1 MIRKLSGKKIL
12 VTGGAGFIGS
22 HIVERLIELD
32 AEVIVVDDL
41 TTGTL
46 DNLGNNLERVK
57 FIQADFA
64 DLEVLNS
71 VLEGVDF
78 ISHQAALRSVPK
90 SIERPLDYHRVNV
103 TGTLRLLLK
112 AKEASVKR
120 IVFASS
126 SSIYGER
133 SKFPEKE
140 TDSPQ
145 PVSPYAVTKLIGES
159 YAYLFS
165 KIYNLEVVSLRY
177 FNVFGPR
184 QSLENQYAVVV
195 PKFITCLLTGQ
206 RPPIHGDGNQER
218 DFTYIDNV
226 VEANILAL
234 VKENIGGEVF
244 NIASGKPQSVN
255 KLFKILRR
263 IMKKDINPLMLDI
276 RPGDI
281 RKTHADL
288 GKAKKILG
296 FKPKVNFKQGLEK
309 TAAWFEKNYK
319 L

>member
-1 MIRKLSGKKIL
+1 MFDFKGKKIL

-22 HIVERLIELD
+22 HIVERLLGLD

-41 TTGTL
+41 TAGSL
-46 DNLGNNLERVK
+46 ENLGSNLERIK
-57 FIQADFA
+57 FIEADFSDPA
-64 DLEVLNS
+64 VLDS
-71 VLEGVDF
+71 ALEGVDF

-90 SIERPLDYHRVNV
+90 SLERPLDYHRVNV
-103 TGTLRLLLK
+103 TGTLKLFLK
-112 AKEASVKR
+112 AKEAGIKR

-133 SKFPEKE
+133 SKFPEREIDK
-140 TDSPQ
+140 PQ
-145 PVSPYAVTKLIGES
+145 PVSPYAATKLLGET

-195 PKFITCLLTGQ
+195 PKFITCLLAAKQ
-206 RPPIHGDGNQER
+206 PPIHGDGNQER

-226 VEANILAL
+226 VDANLLAL
-234 VKENIGGEVF
+234 VKENIAGEVF
-244 NIASGKPQSVN
+244 NIASGRPYSVN
-255 KLFKILRR
+255 YLLKRLQR
-263 IMKKDINPLMLDI
+263 ISGKNIAPVHLEL

-281 RKTHADL
+281 RKTQADIN
-288 GKAKKILG
+288 KAKKLLG
-296 FKPKVNFKQGLEK
+296 YKPKVNFNQGLDK
-309 TAAWFEKNYK
+309 TMAWFEKE